1 MDKLSSLKKKKWLKE
16 RRRTKKIKKQQNYE
30 SKTHKGTNPFYL
42 SQNLINRS
50 QEEKKQKKIEQD
62 IRKKILGKI

>member
-1 MDKLSSLKKKKWLKE
+1 MDKLSSLKKKKWLKD
-16 RRRTKKIKKQQNYE
+16 RRRTKKIKKQHNYE

-50 QEEKKQKKIEQD
+50 QEEKKQKKIEQN

>member
-1 MDKLSSLKKKKWLKE
+1 MNKLSSLKKKKWLKN

-30 SKTHKGTNPFYL
+30 SKTHKGTNPSYL

-62 IRKKILGKI
+62 IRKKILG